1 MLEVSNVLY
10 TNNIWGSKERAL
22 MHSSMTVF
30 TFLAHTMY
38 LLFYAVPASMPQ
50 HNRTQHFSFMQICI
64 EDQLMPSQGFFP
76 PKYSAANWCSVF

>member
-1 MLEVSNVLY
+1 
-10 TNNIWGSKERAL
+10 

-64 EDQLMPSQGFFP
+64 EDQLMPSQGFFFP
-76 PKYSAANWCSVF
+76 